1 MLATSADGTQYTT
14 GWVNSVFT
22 VPYDVPDTIYYKCS
36 NHNNMGGEIHTTFG
50 TAFSLGDFD
59 IAANTHV
66 SGEYT
71 LAVNYDGTTSNLY
84 VNGDL
89 ISQTTTTIN
98 AGTKDFILGKEFD
111 GYVKN
116 FKFWNYAKLFLVTFS
131 KVVFHYGSFDTV
143 YGDASVTAAANNGH
157 IFDDTP
163 SGTYTWGTLGT
174 PSTASNQTTYTWTPS
189 GTLTVDILL
198 VGGGGGSGYNYSG
211 GGGAGGLVFS
221 QNESVSSQQTIV
233 VGDGASGSTTRPYTT
248 TGFDTTAFGYTAKG
262 GGQGGGDDQAGVSG
276 GSGGGGSDAN
286 VSGGSSTQDTYS
298 GKGFGSSGGSSGGNG
313 QGGGGGGGAGGPGDN
328 APSGNGGIGKDYS
341 SIFGTTYGDSGW
353 FAGGGA
359 PSGDSRSGYGG
370 PYAGGTGGQGGGG
383 NYNQNGQNHTG
394 GGAGGNRDS
403 GNGYKGGSGIVIVIA
418 S

>member
-1 MLATSADGTQYTT
+1 
-14 GWVNSVFT
+14 
-22 VPYDVPDTIYYKCS
+22 
-36 NHNNMGGEIHTTFG
+36 MGGEIHTTFG
-50 TAFSLGDFD
+50 NAFSLGDFD

-89 ISQTTTTIN
+89 ISQTTPSPAIS
-98 AGTKDFILGKEFD
+98 AGVKDFILGKEFD

-143 YGDASVTAAANNGH
+143 YGDADVTEAANNGH

-163 SGTYTWGTLGT
+163 SGTYNWGTLGT
-174 PSTASNQTTYTWTPS
+174 PSTANRQTTYTWTPS
-189 GTLTVDILL
+189 GTLNVDILL
-198 VGGGGGSGYNYSG
+198 VGGGGGSGYSYSG

-221 QNESVSSQQTIV
+221 QNESVSGQQSIV
-233 VGDGASGSTTRPYTT
+233 VGDGANGSTERPYTT
-248 TGFDTTAFGYTAKG
+248 TGFDTSAFGYTAKG

-286 VSGGSSTQDTYS
+286 VSGGSSNQDSYS
-298 GKGFGSSGGSSGGNG
+298 GKGFGNNGGRSGGNG
-313 QGGGGGGGAGGPGDN
+313 QGGGGGGGAGGSGDN
-328 APSGNGGIGKDYS
+328 APSGVGGIGKDYS
-341 SIFGTTYGDSGW
+341 SVFGTTYGVSGW

-383 NYNQNGQNHTG
+383 NYNQNGQPHTG
-394 GGAGGNRDS
+394 GGGGGNRDG
-403 GNGYKGGSGIVIVIA
+403 GNGYKGGSGIVIVIL